1 MLELQQR
8 AFILKLG
15 VVMKKTIVTS
25 HSYHFKKM
33 TTELTVM
40 HLHHCVKIA
49 YRPPAGR
56 DGPPPPPHLAHRLQ
70 FGECPG
76 HPRDVE
82 GDRVPEAS
90 QYPFRF
96 RLR

>member
-56 DGPPPPPHLAHRLQ
+56 DGPPPPPPSRTQAAVWGMSGSSSGMGG
-70 FGECPG
+70 GEGP
-76 HPRDVE
+76 
-82 GDRVPEAS
+82 
-90 QYPFRF
+90 
-96 RLR
+96 